1 MMSGKSKQNSRPA
14 WRITVPALVGF
25 AALAM
30 LVGGL
35 GVWAIKTRLAG
46 AIVSSGVIEV
56 QSNRQV
62 VEHLDGG
69 VVGEIFVR
77 DGDVVAEGDL
87 LLRLDDTFLSSEQ
100 TIVESQLF
108 ELLARRARLEAE
120 RDGANSEQLA
130 VRLQEVQEEYNVP
143 PELIAGQQRLFDAR
157 LETLAKQTE
166 QLGKQRIQIE
176 SEIEGTQAQLVS
188 LRRQVELFQDELE
201 DQQSLLNRGLTQASR
216 VLALQREEVS
226 LTGEIGRLEAAVAR
240 LKGQIA
246 STEIQ
251 ILELT
256 STRREE
262 AITTLRDVQ
271 TQVSE
276 LSERRLSLTERLS
289 RLDIRA
295 PVTGSVYDSQVFA
308 LQSVIQPG
316 EPMMYVVPQD
326 TPLLVA
332 ARVDAI
338 HVDQLHVGQ
347 PVALRFPAFNQRDT
361 PELDGYV
368 VNVSADTFT
377 DEQTGFTFYRAEVAP
392 EDGQI
397 ERLNGQELLPGMPVE
412 TMIKTDERTPL
423 SYLVKPMADYF
434 NRAFRE

>member
-1 MMSGKSKQNSRPA
+1 MAKKSTKTPVPV
-14 WRITVPALVGF
+14 WGIKIPALVGF
-25 AALAM
+25 LALGI

-35 GVWAIKTRLAG
+35 GLWAVKTRLAG

-62 VEHLDGG
+62 VEHPDGG

-77 DGDVVAEGDL
+77 DGDTVASGDL

-108 ELLARRARLEAE
+108 DLLARRARLEAE
-120 RDGANSEQLA
+120 RDGLTSEELA
-130 VRLQEVQEEYNVP
+130 ARLAEVQKEYNIDP
-143 PELIAGQQRLFDAR
+143 DLIEGQQNLFDAR
-157 LETLAKQTE
+157 LETLSKQDE
-166 QLGKQRIQIE
+166 QLRKQLVQIE
-176 SEIEGTQAQLVS
+176 SEIAGTQAQLVS
-188 LRRQVELFQDELE
+188 LRRQTELIEAELK
-201 DQQSLLNRGLTQASR
+201 DQQSLLSRGLTQNSR
-216 VLALQREEVS
+216 VLALQREEAS
-226 LTGEIGRLEAAVAR
+226 LSGEIGKLEASVAR

-246 STEIQ
+246 STEIK
-251 ILELT
+251 IVELT
-256 STRREE
+256 ATRREE

-271 TQVSE
+271 AQVAE
-276 LSERRLSLTERLS
+276 LWERRLSLAERLA
-289 RLDIRA
+289 RLEIRA
-295 PVTGSVYDSQVFA
+295 PVSGTVYGSQVFA

-347 PVALRFPAFNQRDT
+347 SVALRFPAFNQRET
-361 PELDGYV
+361 PELEGQV
-368 VNVSADTFT
+368 NNVSADTFT
-377 DEQTGFTFYRAEVAP
+377 DEQSGFTFYRAEVVLN
-392 EDGQI
+392 DG
-397 ERLNGQELLPGMPVE
+397 EVDRLNGQELLPGMPVE
-412 TMIKTDERTPL
+412 TLIKTDERTPL

>member
-1 MMSGKSKQNSRPA
+1 MAKKTTKKQAQA
-14 WRITVPALVGF
+14 WSMRIPALVGF
-25 AALAM
+25 AALAI

-35 GVWAIKTRLAG
+35 GLWAVKTRLAG

-62 VEHLDGG
+62 VEHPDGG

-77 DGDVVAEGDL
+77 DGDVVASGEM

-100 TIVESQLF
+100 TIVEAQLF
-108 ELLARRARLEAE
+108 ELLTRRVRLQAE
-120 RDGANSEQLA
+120 RDGLSSQELSARLHEVQTEYNIDLDLIEGQQNLFNARVETLSKQQEQL
-130 VRLQEVQEEYNVP
+130 N
-143 PELIAGQQRLFDAR
+143 
-157 LETLAKQTE
+157 KQ
-166 QLGKQRIQIE
+166 LVQIE

-188 LRRQVELFQDELE
+188 LRRQVELIEDELE
-201 DQQSLLNRGLTQASR
+201 DQQNLLKRGLTQTSR
-216 VLALQREEVS
+216 VLALQREEAS

-251 ILELT
+251 IVELT
-256 STRREE
+256 ATRREE

-271 TQVSE
+271 AQIAE
-276 LSERRLSLTERLS
+276 LSERRLSLTERLT

-295 PVTGSVYDSQVFA
+295 PVSGTVYGSQVFA
-308 LQSVIQPG
+308 LQSVVQPG

-347 PVALRFPAFNQRDT
+347 PVALRFPAFNQRET
-361 PELDGYV
+361 PELDGQV
-368 VNVSADTFT
+368 KNVSADTFT
-377 DEQTGFTFYRAEVAP
+377 DEKSGFTFYRAEVVMN
-392 EDGQI
+392 DG
-397 ERLNGQELLPGMPVE
+397 ELDRLNGQELLPGMPVE
-412 TMIKTDERTPL
+412 TLIKTDERTPL

>member
-1 MMSGKSKQNSRPA
+1 MR
-14 WRITVPALVGF
+14 VPAFVGF
-25 AALAM
+25 LALAL

-35 GVWAIKTRLAG
+35 GYWAVETRLAG

-62 VEHLDGG
+62 VEHPDGG

-77 DGDVVAEGDL
+77 DGDVVASGDM

-100 TIVESQLF
+100 TIVEAQLF
-108 ELLARRARLEAE
+108 ELLVRRARLEAE
-120 RDGANSEQLA
+120 RDGLTTAELA
-130 VRLQEVQEEYNVP
+130 TLLSEVQREYDIDAD
-143 PELIAGQQRLFDAR
+143 LISGQQNLFDAR
-157 LETLAKQTE
+157 LETLSRQDE
-166 QLGKQRIQIE
+166 QLRKQVVQIE

-188 LRRQVELFQDELE
+188 LRRQVELIEDELE
-201 DQQSLLNRGLTQASR
+201 DQQSLLNRGLTQTSR
-216 VLALQREEVS
+216 VLALQREEAS
-226 LTGEIGRLEAAVAR
+226 LNGEIGRLEAAVAR
-240 LKGQIA
+240 LRGQIA

-251 ILELT
+251 IVELT
-256 STRREE
+256 ATRREE
-262 AITTLRDVQ
+262 AITTLRDLQ
-271 TQVSE
+271 AQVAE
-276 LSERRLSLTERLS
+276 LSERRLSLSERLT

-295 PVTGSVYDSQVFA
+295 PVTGRVYGSQVFA
-308 LQSVIQPG
+308 LQSVVQPG

-347 PVALRFPAFNQRDT
+347 PVALRFPAFNQRET
-361 PELDGYV
+361 PELDGQVY
-368 VNVSADTFT
+368 NVSADTFT
-377 DEQTGFTFYRAEVAP
+377 DEQSGFTFYRAEV
-392 EDGQI
+392 ELNDGQI
-397 ERLNGQELLPGMPVE
+397 DRLNGQELLPGMPVE
-412 TMIKTDERTPL
+412 ALIKTDERTPL

>member
-1 MMSGKSKQNSRPA
+1 MAGQTQQTTRPV
-14 WRITVPALVGF
+14 WRIRVPAMVGF
-25 AALAM
+25 AALAI
-30 LVGGL
+30 LLGGL
-35 GVWAIKTRLAG
+35 GVWAVKTRLAG

-62 VEHLDGG
+62 VQHPDGG

-77 DGDVVAEGDL
+77 NGDVVTSGDL

-100 TIVESQLF
+100 TIVVSQLF

-120 RDGANSEQLA
+120 RDGTTSENLSI
-130 VRLQEVQEEYNVP
+130 RLLEVQQEDDIDP
-143 PELIAGQQRLFDAR
+143 DLIAGQQRLFDAR
-157 LETLAKQTE
+157 LESMAKQTQQLSE
-166 QLGKQRIQIE
+166 QRAQTE
-176 SEIEGTQAQLVS
+176 SEIDGTKAQLVS
-188 LRRQVELFQDELE
+188 LRRQVELIQDELD
-201 DQQSLLNRGLTQASR
+201 DQQSLLSRGLTQASR
-216 VLALQREEVS
+216 VLSLQREEAS
-226 LTGEIGRLEAAVAR
+226 LSGEIGSLEASVAR

-246 STEIQ
+246 ATEIQ

-256 STRREE
+256 ATRREE

-271 TQVSE
+271 TQVAE
-276 LSERRLSLTERLS
+276 LSERRLSLAERLS

-295 PVTGSVYDSQVFA
+295 PVSGTVYDSQVFA
-308 LQSVIQPG
+308 LQSVIQPA

-347 PVALRFPAFNQRDT
+347 SVALRFPAFNQRET
-361 PELDGYV
+361 PEIDGQV
-368 VNVSADTFT
+368 LNVSADTFT
-377 DEQTGFTFYRAEVAP
+377 DEQTGFTFYRAELAP
-392 EDGQI
+392 IDGQI
-397 ERLNGQELLPGMPVE
+397 ERLNGQALLPGMPVE
-412 TMIKTDERTPL
+412 AMIKTDERTPL
-423 SYLVKPMADYF
+423 SYLIKPMADYF